1 MPNLICSQCTSITEI
16 KSNNWKLYSGHD
28 FDNVCSIDCF
38 LNWITS
44 YEKPVPTYTICADG
58 LMLSGD
64 VWSEKAQSFFRSEFE
79 KDTAEFFLR
88 NNTTYFYEAIQFR
101 VGKSIYI
108 PDFYLPH
115 WNKFVEVKG
124 IWNSSAKTKYRNFNK
139 LYPSVRILLLDWRH
153 HNTIKER

>member
-16 KSNNWKLYSGHD
+16 TTNNWKLYSGHS

-38 LNWITS
+38 LNWISS
-44 YEKPVPTYTICADG
+44 YEKVASIYNICSDA
-58 LMLSGD
+58 LLPMGD

-88 NNTTYFYEAIQFR
+88 NNIKYLYEVILFR

-115 WNKFVEVKG
+115 WNKFIEVKG
-124 IWNSSAKTKYRNFNK
+124 IWNSSAKTKYKNFTK
-139 LYPSVRILLLDWRH
+139 LYLDVRILLLDWRH
-153 HNTIKER
+153 HNTIKDG